1 MGKPR
6 SHDWLFECLLS
17 IGLSIGEVELRFDL
31 IPMNF
36 LKLGQLVRESM
47 TERAFGPQLFEQVLG
62 GAKGIGSKIA
72 ILEQS
77 GPTPRNFAF
86 G

>member
-1 MGKPR
+1 MIGY
-6 SHDWLFECLLS
+6 LNACYLS
-17 IGLSIGEVELRFDL
+17 AGLSIGGVELRFDL
-31 IPMNF
+31 VPMNF
-36 LKLGQLVRESM
+36 LKLGQLVRESV
-47 TERAFGPQLFEQVLG
+47 TQRAFGPQLFEQVLG